1 MRAETCA
8 EESEG
13 GCMNKAEAIKT
24 LQELWRET
32 NDSWYEETYKMAIE
46 ALSERTGE
54 WIFEKTDEYK
64 RTYCSVCGGSA
75 PFICV
80 SDDYYGRRLH
90 GETRK
95 TKFCPTCGAR
105 MSGEEE

>member
-1 MRAETCA
+1 MNR
-8 EESEG
+8 EEA
-13 GCMNKAEAIKT
+13 K
-24 LQELWRET
+24 ELLIHILMT
-32 NDSWYEETYKMAIE
+32 YEPKDQYGDYDDPEPYEQALTMAIE

-80 SDDYYGRRLH
+80 SDDYYGRRSH

-95 TKFCPTCGAR
+95 TDFCPNCGADMR
-105 MSGEEE
+105 GKEE